1 MGKRI
6 FDLVGAC
13 FLLII
18 TSPLFL
24 LAVLAVFFS
33 MGRPILFRQLRPGLN
48 GKPFMFLKF
57 RTMAERRDDQGNLYP
72 DAMRLTRVGRAL
84 RRLSLD
90 ELPQIL
96 NVIRGDMSLVGPRPL
111 LMEYLSLYNRE
122 QSRRHEVK
130 PGITG
135 WAQVNGR
142 NRLTWEQKFAYD
154 VWYADHRT
162 FWLDLRILGLTLL
175 KTLKCEGINGHGEA
189 TMAKFNGTR
198 NSGS

>member
-13 FLLII
+13 FLLTI

-24 LAVLAVFFS
+24 LTVLAVFFS

-57 RTMAERRDDQGNLYP
+57 RTMVERRDDQGNLYP
-72 DAMRLTRVGRAL
+72 DAMRLTGVGRAL

-111 LMEYLSLYNRE
+111 LMEYLSLYSHE
-122 QSRRHEVK
+122 QSRRHEVR

-175 KTLKCEGINGHGEA
+175 KTLKCEGINERGEA
-189 TMAKFNGTR
+189 TMTKF
-198 NSGS
+198 SGSRHSDG